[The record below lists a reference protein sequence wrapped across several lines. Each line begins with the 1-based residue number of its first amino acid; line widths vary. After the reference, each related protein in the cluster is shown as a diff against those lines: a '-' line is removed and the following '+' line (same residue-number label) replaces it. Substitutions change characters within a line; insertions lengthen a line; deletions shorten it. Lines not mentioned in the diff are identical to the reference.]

1 MKNEAAECSERQDR
15 ADQVTGLQSR
25 DRRGFCGEGN
35 PELRD
40 RVYIGSAVGE
50 DIIDGVR

>member
-1 MKNEAAECSERQDR
+1 MKQQYSGRQDR

-35 PELRD
+35 PGLRD
-40 RVYIGSAVGE
+40 KVYIGSAIGE
-50 DIIDGVR
+50 DIIDEVRRS